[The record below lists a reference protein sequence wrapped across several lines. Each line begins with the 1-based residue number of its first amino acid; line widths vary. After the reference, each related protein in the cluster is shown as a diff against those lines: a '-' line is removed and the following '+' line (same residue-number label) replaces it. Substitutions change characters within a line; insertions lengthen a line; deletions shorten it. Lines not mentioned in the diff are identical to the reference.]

1 MHIAATRFREN
12 GLNGIGVA
20 DLMRDAGLTHGG
32 FYRHFASRDELVV
45 EAVERALQEG
55 ARALDA
61 VAGISKTPLAAVVD
75 AYLSPAHCNHLGT
88 SCAVTTLASDLARG
102 NDRARAAYTRQV
114 DKYLELLTKLIPGVG
129 PRSKRKRA
137 TKVWP
142 RPSRNV
148 RNPSSPETQPRSSPG
163 LKSICSGVGAD

>member
-1 MHIAATRFREN
+1 MGHSQAEKVESHDRIVHIAATRFREN

-32 FYRHFASRDELVV
+32 FYRHFASRDALVV

-88 SCAVTTLASDLARG
+88 SCAVCR
-102 NDRARAAYTRQV
+102 
-114 DKYLELLTKLIPGVG
+114 TKI
-129 PRSKRKRA
+129 
-137 TKVWP
+137 
-142 RPSRNV
+142 
-148 RNPSSPETQPRSSPG
+148 
-163 LKSICSGVGAD
+163 